1 MNKVS
6 TDLESTSN
14 GKLEHITMLIALVS
28 DHLTKMVEELDRRA
42 ISLLIDELTKAD
54 AIFLMGAGRSGLVA
68 RAFGM
73 RLMHVGFR
81 AYIVGE
87 TTTPAVK
94 EDDLV
99 IVVSGSGETS
109 SIASL
114 GRVAKQLGAKVATFT
129 SNPNSTLGKL
139 SDIVVYVSGAP
150 YRKTQHNLEKDY
162 LERHMMGAYRRLTPL
177 GTVFEISTLVLGDA
191 IIAEL
196 IARMGASEE
205 ELKSRHST
213 LE

>member
-1 MNKVS
+1 VNA
-6 TDLESTSN
+6 DLGEETS
-14 GKLEHITMLIALVS
+14 KDRLEHITMLIRLVAE
-28 DHLTKMVEELDRRA
+28 HLTKMADEIDREA
-42 ISLLIDELTKAD
+42 ISLLVDELMKAD

-73 RLMHVGFR
+73 RLMHVGLKV
-81 AYIVGE
+81 YIVGE

-94 EDDLV
+94 ENDLV
-99 IVVSGSGETS
+99 IAVSGSGETS
-109 SIASL
+109 SIANL
-114 GRVAKQLGAKVATFT
+114 GKIAKQLGAKVATFT

-150 YRKTQHNLEKDY
+150 YRMTPHNTEKDY
-162 LERHMMGAYRRLTPL
+162 LERHMMGVYRRLTPL
-177 GTVFEISTLVLGDA
+177 GTVFEISALVLGDA